1 MQITGGAAAHAG
13 SRGEGGEV
21 RQNDSLTVALTATT
35 MAALAAGRRYEWWG
49 GGWAG
54 LQHASKG
61 A

>member
-1 MQITGGAAAHAG
+1 MLAAGNGG
-13 SRGEGGEV
+13 RGEV

-35 MAALAAGRRYEWWG
+35 MAALAAGRRYEWSGG